1 MFLAVCPPFPGPLD
15 PSKPRLAVAAGT
27 GAFAATDIGTR
38 APSLPQCMQAN
49 PSQRVYTRKTLWP
62 RNENGSFRKWRT
74 LILYPQE
81 SDPYF
86 KVPQN
91 KVPPPRPLRCNL
103 GVYPLARRTGT
114 QTHRSLLFLQAHG
127 CSQYSA
133 RTLSNRHRYMQVIRE
148 TGKAPG
154 CVTSVF
160 QPGTNLKTRR
170 TA

>member
-1 MFLAVCPPFPGPLD
+1 MLKKTRIPYLLLTCLACEIHSL
-15 PSKPRLAVAAGT
+15 SLSL
-27 GAFAATDIGTR
+27 
-38 APSLPQCMQAN
+38 SLPLLPAVT
-49 PSQRVYTRKTLWP
+49 PRPLSQRTTSMKLRWP
-62 RNENGSFRKWRT
+62 G
-74 LILYPQE
+74 IQPQVLCQPH
-81 SDPYF
+81 SDPRRF
-86 KVPQN
+86 FT
-91 KVPPPRPLRCNL
+91 PPPLRCNL

-133 RTLSNRHRYMQVIRE
+133 RTLGNRHRYMQVIRE
-148 TGKAPG
+148 TVNAPG